1 MTTIPNSLSFD
12 IHFVKYEEITNRHI
26 IEKNVLNR
34 NLSHQKILS
43 KKDIPILE

>member
-12 IHFVKYEEITNRHI
+12 IHFVKYEKITNRYI
-26 IEKNVLNR
+26 IENR

>member
-12 IHFVKYEEITNRHI
+12 IHFVKYEKITNRYI
-26 IEKNVLNR
+26 NR